1 MKTIKSSI
9 PNYNDSGLRFQFFG
23 NGGPNNGKYYIDG
36 VEYVG
41 GEDRRTV
48 EGYQEYK
55 DAGFN
60 WLHLGSSIVVH
71 FSATKEEFL
80 EKNLKYLQ
88 NANEAGF
95 ETIEISD
102 YRFTDTLSRLEGG
115 LIGDGKKFS
124 TEKELDDFISDCI
137 SWYKDIPGVNAVDIG
152 DEPTWKGL
160 ESFGQIY
167 KSLQRVWP
175 ESKKFYNFFPF
186 ALDENLTAS
195 IGPVYP
201 KKNQTLM
208 DAAKEQYE
216 RYLNKALDE
225 MGDVEYLRFDDYPM
239 RPDCISYCHI
249 PVLQVAAKVAKDR
262 GVKLYAFTQTFDMLH
277 YGRLKYRKINKMD
290 AYWMNNLLLGFG
302 VKGIGYFQYK
312 ARSENVTRGET
323 FPDGS
328 SLIARNGEKTY
339 LYEIIQRITA
349 ENQKF
354 APAIL
359 NFEYNGSK
367 AYQVSSEYD
376 FSHLMF
382 SDNSYKFKE
391 LKKLKIN
398 QGGAFVTELFDK
410 TNNRYM
416 YMVMN
421 VVSPFYTN
429 PEYPEGITV
438 EEFTVTFDKK
448 YKNALVY
455 QNGESQSVPLQN
467 GVYKTTLIAGEA
479 VFVVPY

>member
-1 MKTIKSSI
+1 M
-9 PNYNDSGLRFQFFG
+9 
-23 NGGPNNGKYYIDG
+23 
-36 VEYVG
+36 
-41 GEDRRTV
+41 
-48 EGYQEYK
+48 
-55 DAGFN
+55 
-60 WLHLGSSIVVH
+60 
-71 FSATKEEFL
+71 
-80 EKNLKYLQ
+80 
-88 NANEAGF
+88 
-95 ETIEISD
+95 
-102 YRFTDTLSRLEGG
+102 
-115 LIGDGKKFS
+115 
-124 TEKELDDFISDCI
+124 
-137 SWYKDIPGVNAVDIG
+137 
-152 DEPTWKGL
+152 
-160 ESFGQIY
+160 
-167 KSLQRVWP
+167 
-175 ESKKFYNFFPF
+175 
-186 ALDENLTAS
+186 
-195 IGPVYP
+195 
-201 KKNQTLM
+201 
-208 DAAKEQYE
+208 
-216 RYLNKALDE
+216 
-225 MGDVEYLRFDDYPM
+225 
-239 RPDCISYCHI
+239 
-249 PVLQVAAKVAKDR
+249 
-262 GVKLYAFTQTFDMLH
+262 
-277 YGRLKYRKINKMD
+277 
-290 AYWMNNLLLGFG
+290 
-302 VKGIGYFQYK
+302 
-312 ARSENVTRGET
+312 TRGET